1 MQPADKIVTPAT
13 ERIHVAAPRTRHL
26 ARIPEFKKY
35 APPDPVRFRPKP
47 SFDSGDLNG
56 SSCPIPAV
64 RDTRRDR
71 LKWVES
77 GPRDTSC
84 NPGPCRIPLTARNQ
98 SKWLRRVLGSRFW
111 VLLYSPFEW

>member
-56 SSCPIPAV
+56 SSCPTAAIWRSIAK
-64 RDTRRDR
+64 R
-71 LKWVES
+71 LSYRLPVT
-77 GPRDTSC
+77 GAAPV
-84 NPGPCRIPLTARNQ
+84 G
-98 SKWLRRVLGSRFW
+98 G
-111 VLLYSPFEW
+111 

>member
-56 SSCPIPAV
+56 SSCPTADLVTEFKIEWNRRGSDHQV
-64 RDTRRDR
+64 RGMRR
-71 LKWVES
+71 
-77 GPRDTSC
+77 
-84 NPGPCRIPLTARNQ
+84 Q
-98 SKWLRRVLGSRFW
+98 LR
-111 VLLYSPFEW
+111 